1 MVRVPSTHLEDFS
14 GNSSSSSSKG
24 PAMSGSSL
32 CWDAR
37 KLNISKV
44 AFLMSEGER
53 KQFYFQVY
61 LNVTNTRKKEFFF

>member
-1 MVRVPSTHLEDFS
+1 MAQIESRYLEDFS

-32 CWDAR
+32 CCDAR

-44 AFLMSEGER
+44 AFLIKEGER
-53 KQFYFQVY
+53 KY
-61 LNVTNTRKKEFFF
+61 N